1 MYEIFVEENNQL
13 KFVDSSLT
21 KTGIF
26 LCIASA
32 KLKYP
37 NKDLYI
43 KESNKIIYY
52 EPHNPQ

>member
-1 MYEIFVEENNQL
+1 MYEIFVEEDNQL

-21 KTGIF
+21 KTDIF
-26 LCIASA
+26 LCLASA

-52 EPHNPQ
+52 EPHNP

>member
-1 MYEIFVEENNQL
+1 MYEIYVKEDNGL

-21 KTGIF
+21 KTDIF
-26 LCIASA
+26 LCLASA

-52 EPHNPQ
+52 EPCSP